1 MAGEDGDNF
10 EKDGEN
16 SLGKLNNEIQ
26 RVAVKL
32 PPFWPSDAEIWFQQV
47 EAQFQLGGI
56 VMDNTKFYTLLTAV
70 DTKIL
75 AQVNNA
81 VLNPPETDKYPNLKK
96 AMLEQFAISD
106 QKKIKT
112 LLEDIQLGDKKPSNL
127 LNEMRILGGTK
138 VSGDLLKQIWL
149 QRLPSQIRMIISTS
163 AEDLSNIAKM
173 ADKLMEL
180 GDFSQINVA
189 STSSSSNFTNS
200 SSSNFTNSSSTI
212 SSLEAK
218 IDALTKQVNQMQFNQ
233 RSRSKFRNSSTQRD
247 STPAKNKYDTCWWHF
262 KFGAQS
268 KRCKAPCNF
277 NQSKN

>member
-1 MAGEDGDNF
+1 MAEKNGNDCGD
-10 EKDGEN
+10 KGEN
-16 SLGKLNNEIQ
+16 NSSVQSSNEIQ

-56 VMDNTKFYTLLTAV
+56 LMDSTKFYTLLTAV

-81 VLNPPETDKYPNLKK
+81 VLNPPDTDKYPNLKK

-112 LLEDIQLGDKKPSNL
+112 LLEDIHLGDKKPSNL

-163 AEDLSNIAKM
+163 GEDLSNIAKM

-189 STSSSSNFTNS
+189 STSSPSNFS
-200 SSSNFTNSSSTI
+200 NSSSTI
-212 SSLEAK
+212 SVLEAK
-218 IDALTKQVNQMQFNQ
+218 IDALTKQVNQMQFSQ
-233 RSRSKFRNSSTQRD
+233 RSRSKSRDFRTKRD
-247 STPAKNKYDTCWWHF
+247 STPGKNKYDTCWWHW
-262 KFGAQS
+262 KFGDQA
-268 KRCKAPCNF
+268 KRCKTPCNF
-277 NQSKN
+277 NNSKN

>member
-1 MAGEDGDNF
+1 MEGQEPILPVDGQDNQN
-10 EKDGEN
+10 GEN
-16 SLGKLNNEIQ
+16 APQNREIK
-26 RVAVKL
+26 RVSVKL
-32 PPFWPSDAEIWFQQV
+32 PPFWPSDSEIWFQQV

-56 VMDNTKFYTLLTAV
+56 LMDSTKFYTLLTAV

-81 VLNPPETDKYPNLKK
+81 VLNPPNADKYGNLKK
-96 AMLEQFAISD
+96 AMLEQFAVSD

-149 QRLPSQIRMIISTS
+149 QRLPSQIRMIVSTS
-163 AEDLSNIAKM
+163 GDEDLNNIAKM

-180 GDFSQINVA
+180 GDFSQINA
-189 STSSSSNFTNS
+189 TSTTSPSNFS
-200 SSSNFTNSSSTI
+200 NSSSTI
-212 SSLEAK
+212 SALEAK

-233 RSRSKFRNSSTQRD
+233 RSRSKFRSSSNKRD
-247 STPAKNKYDTCWWHF
+247 STPAGKKYDTCWWHF
-262 KFGAQS
+262 RFGDQA
-268 KRCKAPCNF
+268 KRCKQPCNF
-277 NQSKN
+277 DQSKN